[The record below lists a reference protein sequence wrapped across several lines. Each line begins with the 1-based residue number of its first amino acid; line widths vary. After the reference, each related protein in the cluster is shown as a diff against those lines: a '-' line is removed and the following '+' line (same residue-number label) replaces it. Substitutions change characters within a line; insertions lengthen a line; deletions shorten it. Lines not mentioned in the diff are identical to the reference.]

1 MADGV
6 FMCHGVEWFGGDTC
20 LLCEGTAKE
29 ERERII
35 KLLEEERKRHKE
47 EGLLTAAVY
56 LKDLISLIKG
66 ENK

>member
-1 MADGV
+1 MNESFTAEMAAIV
-6 FMCHGVEWFGGDTC
+6 
-20 LLCEGTAKE
+20 ARQ

-35 KLLEEERKRHKE
+35 NLLEEEIKRHNE

-56 LKDLISLIKG
+56 LKDLIALIKG

>member
-1 MADGV
+1 MTPSREVKAAATLA
-6 FMCHGVEWFGGDTC
+6 EQ
-20 LLCEGTAKE
+20 
-29 ERERII
+29 ERII

-56 LKDLISLIKG
+56 LKDLIALIKG